1 MYNPAE
7 YRERVC
13 PHSQEYHFRGYLPHL
28 ELKPIQVVTFR
39 LADSVPKEVIDQW
52 KLKIETGEIT
62 KQSDKNM
69 ARLRKLVDQYEDA
82 GYGDCYLKDE
92 CIAKLVEDTLFY
104 YEGRHYQL
112 VRWCIMPNHVHVM
125 VEPKNTYSLSTILKE
140 WKSYT
145 AQIGRAHV

>member
-92 CIAKLVEDTLFY
+92 RIAKLVEDTLFY
-104 YEGRHYQL
+104 YEGRHY
-112 VRWCIMPNHVHVM
+112 
-125 VEPKNTYSLSTILKE
+125 
-140 WKSYT
+140 
-145 AQIGRAHV
+145 